1 MVKAGKWIAKH
12 RFIILLLGILLL
24 IPSFIG
30 MAKTRINYDL
40 LSYLPESLETVEGQD
55 VMVDEYGMGAFA
67 MVVVEDTDMK
77 DIQKLADQFNKV
89 DHVEK
94 VLWYGDVAD
103 LSLPVEMIPSDL
115 RKAFYNGD
123 ATLMLALFDNTTSS
137 DEAMNAV
144 GEMRKI
150 ASKQCFIAGT
160 LQSSEVAKFEMILF
174 SSHLAAK
181 APQVERLDPER
192 RILLTPR
199 EWLRVRVWKQLVVP
213 VLPLI
218 PVVILLAMEP
228 HMSGIVLTVA
238 VVGTILLLSGSGG
251 VLTWAGAITAGALL
265 ETLLSHVDSIPYL
278 QKRLDGWTQDL
289 SQMTDQTVQSLYA
302 IGSGGLKGLGL
313 GNSVEKQLWLP
324 ESTNDFIFSVVCEEL
339 GFIGAVLI
347 IVLFVLFIV
356 QGLLIA
362 YKAENLYCT
371 MVGIGIMAQIA
382 WQVFCNIAV
391 VTNTLPNTGIS
402 LPFFSSGGTSL
413 ILLLAEM
420 GVMVNIGRNGERAA
434 QQREQMRAQREAAR
448 AEREAELARKT
459 IDLASARAARTEQ

>member
-1 MVKAGKWIAKH
+1 MATIRKKH
-12 RFIILLLGILLL
+12 RAPVSVFQRDPGPWSRLL
-24 IPSFIG
+24 IDWLATLAVIMIFGLVMLFSASYTTGYLRMGDSFHYIKQQALCMMLG
-30 MAKTRINYDL
+30 LGCMFL
-40 LSYLPESLETVEGQD
+40 MSYMDHRFLRK
-55 VMVDEYGMGAFA
+55 
-67 MVVVEDTDMK
+67 MVVPGYIIV
-77 DIQKLADQFNKV
+77 LA
-89 DHVEK
+89 
-94 VLWYGDVAD
+94 
-103 LSLPVEMIPSDL
+103 
-115 RKAFYNGD
+115 
-123 ATLMLALFDNTTSS
+123 MLAVTLTMAPLNGCLRF
-137 DEAMNAV
+137 
-144 GEMRKI
+144 G
-150 ASKQCFIAGT
+150 GLT

-218 PVVILLAMEP
+218 PVVILLALEP

-251 VLTWAGAITAGALL
+251 ILTWVGAGTAGLML

-278 QKRLDGWTQDL
+278 QDRLDGWTQDL
-289 SQMTDQTVQSLYA
+289 SKMTDQTVQSLYA
-302 IGSGGLKGLGL
+302 IGSGGLTGLGL

-339 GFIGAVLI
+339 GFVGAVLI

-356 QGLLIA
+356 QGLWIA
-362 YKAENLYCT
+362 YRAENLYCT

-434 QQREQMRAQREAAR
+434 QQREALRAQHEAAKAEQEAARREKTIVLADARAAR
-448 AEREAELARKT
+448 AE
-459 IDLASARAARTEQ
+459 Q

>member
-1 MVKAGKWIAKH
+1 MAATRRQHKNQKESAWAPPLQRDPGPWNRLLLNWLATLAIIMVFGLVMLYSASYTTGYLRMGDSLHYIKQQAICMAIGIGCMVVMSYVDH
-12 RFIILLLGILLL
+12 RFLRWASKPL
-24 IPSFIG
+24 
-30 MAKTRINYDL
+30 YW
-40 LSYLPESLETVEGQD
+40 
-55 VMVDEYGMGAFA
+55 
-67 MVVVEDTDMK
+67 VV
-77 DIQKLADQFNKV
+77 LA
-89 DHVEK
+89 
-94 VLWYGDVAD
+94 
-103 LSLPVEMIPSDL
+103 
-115 RKAFYNGD
+115 
-123 ATLMLALFDNTTSS
+123 MLAVTLTFAPLN
-137 DEAMNAV
+137 
-144 GEMRKI
+144 GCRRWI
-150 ASKQCFIAGT
+150 RFAGLT

-251 VLTWAGAITAGALL
+251 VLTWAGAITAGTLL